1 MEYDYFPPT
10 QLTHSLETKIVP
22 RLFFAGQ
29 INGTTGYEEAACQ
42 GLMAGINAHLA
53 VNGKE
58 AFTLDRSQAYMGVLI
73 DDLITKGTEEP
84 YRMFTSRAEF
94 RLTLRQ
100 DNADRRLTALGR
112 ELGLIEDTQWAR
124 FEQKMADIDSA
135 ESWLAA
141 QSVEP
146 QETNAYLES
155 MDTAIL
161 KQRGPLAQLVS
172 RPQLH
177 LEGILENVARDV
189 PVYTDEVWEQ
199 VEISMKYAGYIEKE
213 MEQVLKLKRL
223 ENLRIPS
230 AFSFDTITALSMESR
245 QKLQRIQPE
254 TLGQAS
260 RISGVSPADIQILMV
275 HLGR

>member
-1 MEYDYFPPT
+1 
-10 QLTHSLETKIVP
+10 
-22 RLFFAGQ
+22 
-29 INGTTGYEEAACQ
+29 
-42 GLMAGINAHLA
+42 MAGINAHLA